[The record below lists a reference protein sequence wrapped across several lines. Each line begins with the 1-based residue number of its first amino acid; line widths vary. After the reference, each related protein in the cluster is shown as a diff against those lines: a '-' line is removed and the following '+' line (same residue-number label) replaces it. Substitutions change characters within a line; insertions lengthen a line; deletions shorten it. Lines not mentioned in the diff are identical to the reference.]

1 MTIVCSEC
9 GHQNDDDSDFCSS
22 CGEPLEWTGVR
33 VGAEEPEPAIVP
45 EAVATV
51 VVPPPA
57 PEAPAAPEPPPAP
70 APEAPSAPAPAPE
83 PPAAPVAETPA
94 PAAPEEPPKPK
105 KMPRIGRKEK
115 APAAVA

>member
-51 VVPPPA
+51 VVPPRA
-57 PEAPAAPEPPPAP
+57 PEAPAAPEPTPPAAPEAPPAP
-70 APEAPSAPAPAPE
+70 APVAETQA
-83 PPAAPVAETPA
+83 PAAPV
-94 PAAPEEPPKPK
+94 EEPKPK
-105 KMPRIGRKEK
+105 KKPRIGRKEK
-115 APAAVA
+115 APAGVA

>member
-33 VGAEEPEPAIVP
+33 VGAEEPEPATVP

-57 PEAPAAPEPPPAP
+57 PEAPAAPAPPPV
-70 APEAPSAPAPAPE
+70 PAPE
-83 PPAAPVAETPA
+83 PPPTPAREVPAAPVAETPA
-94 PAAPEEPPKPK
+94 APVEPPK
-105 KMPRIGRKEK
+105 
-115 APAAVA
+115 

>member
-33 VGAEEPEPAIVP
+33 VGAEEPEPATVP

-57 PEAPAAPEPPPAP
+57 PGAPAAPDPPPAP
-70 APEAPSAPAPAPE
+70 APGAPPAPAPEVPAAPVAE
-83 PPAAPVAETPA
+83 PPAAPV
-94 PAAPEEPPKPK
+94 EPPKPK
-105 KMPRIGRKEK
+105 KMPRIGR
-115 APAAVA
+115 